1 MNFPRNRVALILP
14 DGGKKNYGPFL
25 CGSFYN
31 VVGEGLDFYILK
43 LKGKRVFIDK
53 GACEMMDK
61 QNFESK
67 TLLGMKQEIGSWGES
82 EADDYED

>member
-1 MNFPRNRVALILP
+1 MVN
-14 DGGKKNYGPFL
+14 
-25 CGSFYN
+25 
-31 VVGEGLDFYILK
+31 FYILK

-67 TLLGMKQEIGSWGES
+67 TLLGMKQEMGSWGES